1 MEEEKKC
8 HKVEKKL
15 VSCPKDSPKDMK
27 CHTEKKI
34 EVPCKKRCIGGVLGS
49 DVIDKRTGER
59 RLKGS
64 PCLDSE

>member
-15 VSCPKDSPKDMK
+15 TSCPKDSPKDMK

-34 EVPCKKRCIGGVLGS
+34 ETPCRKRCVGGKLKY
-49 DVIDKRTGER
+49 DDKKTG
-59 RLKGS
+59 RLAGDK
-64 PCLDSE
+64 CKDSE